1 MRKLIMWNIITLDG
15 YFEGVNNWDLP
26 WHEQVWGEELERF
39 SLEQLGLADMLVF
52 GRVTYEG
59 MAAYWTTA
67 QGAIADYMNRLPKLV
82 CSRTLQ
88 TATWNNTTLVKDNVA
103 VEVARL
109 KQQGSG
115 NMFVFGSANLS
126 RTLMNEGLFDEF
138 RIAIAPFIHGRGMLL
153 FGDVH
158 NPPRL
163 QLLEARSLSTGCVIL
178 HYLAEKAACPPRH
191 DA

>member
-1 MRKLIMWNIITLDG
+1 
-15 YFEGVNNWDLP
+15 
-26 WHEQVWGEELERF
+26 
-39 SLEQLGLADMLVF
+39 
-52 GRVTYEG
+52 
-59 MAAYWTTA
+59 
-67 QGAIADYMNRLPKLV
+67 MNKLPKLV

-103 VEVARL
+103 AQIARL

-138 RIAIAPFIHGRGMLL
+138 RIAIAPVIHGRGMLL

-163 QLLEARSLSTGCVIL
+163 QLLEARSLSMGCVIL
-178 HYLAEKAACPPRH
+178 HYLAEKAA
-191 DA
+191 

>member
-39 SLEQLGLADMLVF
+39 SLEQLGSADMLVF

-103 VEVARL
+103 GEVARL

-138 RIAIAPFIHGRGMLL
+138 RIAIAPVIHGRGMLL
-153 FGDVH
+153 FGDVTLRS
-158 NPPRL
+158 RL
-163 QLLEARSLSTGCVIL
+163 QLLEARSLSMGCVIL
-178 HYLAEKAACPPRH
+178 HYLAEKAA
-191 DA
+191 

>member
-39 SLEQLGLADMLVF
+39 SLEQLGSADMLVF

-82 CSRTLQ
+82 CSRTLH

-103 VEVARL
+103 GEVARL

-138 RIAIAPFIHGRGMLL
+138 RIAIAPVIHGRGMLL

-158 NPPRL
+158 NPLRL
-163 QLLEARSLSTGCVIL
+163 RLLEARSLSTGCVIL
-178 HYLAEKAACPPRH
+178 HYLAEKAA
-191 DA
+191 